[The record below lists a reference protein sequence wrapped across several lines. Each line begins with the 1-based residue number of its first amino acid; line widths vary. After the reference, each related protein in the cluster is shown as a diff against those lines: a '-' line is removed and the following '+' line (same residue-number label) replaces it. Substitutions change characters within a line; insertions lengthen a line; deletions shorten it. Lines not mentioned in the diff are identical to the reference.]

1 MQSFIATAVL
11 ALEIALQEAAAV
23 NTDGRVA
30 GRVLSTYPT
39 AESSV
44 VVTLQRVD
52 RPAAERRTTTTDSTG
67 RFSFERVPDGR
78 YVARAEKPGYTS
90 KTVNAADARFDE
102 GVEVTVRSGR
112 TVPDVDIR
120 LRRSASI
127 SGRVIRSDGAAAP
140 GILVALAQRRSST
153 VVALHQT
160 QVTTTWDGRYAI
172 TGVPPGDYLVMATGV
187 ARMSSTGA
195 LSTASPEQA
204 AFEINVTRPEEFT
217 PTLYPGVPAT
227 DVGATVTLLEGLAT
241 SGVDVWLAPARRFS
255 VSGRVIWPEG
265 ATVHDVTI
273 EYGNPADR
281 RANIWTVSD
290 PGGLFTI
297 DAVAPGTVVLMA
309 SADSD
314 RGRLMAVVATD
325 VRADNVEDVT
335 VTLVPPARIE
345 GRVMFPSDLP
355 ASSRPKTI
363 ALLPRLLNV
372 SALYAIPEA
381 PIAGDG
387 TFAVSNVL
395 GEYEITIPGLTEGL
409 RVQSVSR
416 GIAPLP
422 GNRIGVATGEVVD
435 RIVVTVASR

>member
-1 MQSFIATAVL
+1 MPSFAAAAVL
-11 ALEIALQEAAAV
+11 ALEIALQEATAA
-23 NTDGRVA
+23 NTGGRIA

-52 RPAAERRTTTTDSTG
+52 RPAAERRTTTTDSSG

-78 YVARAEKPGYTS
+78 YIAAAEKPGYTS
-90 KTVNAADARFDE
+90 KTLNPVNARFDE
-102 GVEVTVRSGR
+102 GVELTMRSGR
-112 TVPDVDIR
+112 PVPDVDIR

-127 SGRVIRSDGAAAP
+127 AGRVIRSDGAAAP
-140 GILVALAQRRSST
+140 GILVALAQRRGSI
-153 VVALHQT
+153 VVALHET
-160 QVTTTWDGRYAI
+160 QVTTTWDGRY
-172 TGVPPGDYLVMATGV
+172 TMSGVPPGDYLVMATGV
-187 ARMSSTGA
+187 ARMSSAGS
-195 LSTASPEQA
+195 LPTASPEQA

-227 DVGATVTLLEGLAT
+227 EVGATVTLLEGLAT

-255 VSGRVIWPEG
+255 ISGRVIWPEE

-273 EYGNPADR
+273 EYGNPSDR

-309 SADSD
+309 SADSN
-314 RGRLMAVVATD
+314 RGLLMAVVSTD
-325 VRADNVEDVT
+325 VRADNVEDVI
-335 VTLVPPARIE
+335 VTLVPPARVE
-345 GRVMFPSDLP
+345 GRVAFPSDLP

-363 ALLPRLLNV
+363 SLVPSLLNV

-381 PIAGDG
+381 PIAEDG
-387 TFAVSNVL
+387 TFAVPNVL
-395 GEYEITIPGLTEGL
+395 GEYEITMPGLTERL

-416 GIAPLP
+416 GSAALP
-422 GNRIGVATGEVVD
+422 GNRIGVAAGEVVD
-435 RIVVTVASR
+435 RIVVTVGSR

>member
-23 NTDGRVA
+23 NTEGRLA
-30 GRVLSTYPT
+30 GRVLSTYP
-39 AESSV
+39 AGESSV

-52 RPAAERRTTTTDSTG
+52 PPGAERRTTTTDAEG

-78 YVARAEKPGYTS
+78 YIATAEKPGYTS
-90 KTVNAADARFDE
+90 KTLNAADARFDE
-102 GVEVTVRSGR
+102 GVELTVGSGR
-112 TVPDVDIR
+112 PVADVDIR

-140 GILVALAQRRSST
+140 GILVALAQRRGST
-153 VVALHQT
+153 VVALHET
-160 QVTTTWDGRYAI
+160 QVTTTWDGRY
-172 TGVPPGDYLVMATGV
+172 TMSGVPPGDYLVMATGV
-187 ARMSSTGA
+187 AHMSSAGS
-195 LSTASPEQA
+195 LPTASPEQA

-217 PTLYPGVPAT
+217 PTLYPGVPAS

-255 VSGRVIWPEG
+255 ISGRVIWPEG
-265 ATVHDVTI
+265 ATAHDITI
-273 EYGNPADR
+273 EYGNPSDR

-297 DAVAPGTVVLMA
+297 DTVAPGTVVLMA
-309 SADSD
+309 SADSN
-314 RGRLMAVVATD
+314 RGRLMAVVSTD

-345 GRVMFPSDLP
+345 GRVVFPSNLP

-363 ALLPRLLNV
+363 SLVPRLLNV

-387 TFAVSNVL
+387 AFAMLNVL
-395 GEYEITIPGLTEGL
+395 GEYEITIPGLTGGF

-416 GIAPLP
+416 DDSVLR
-422 GNRIGVATGEVVD
+422 GNLIGAATGEVVD
-435 RIVVTVASR
+435 RIVVTVGPR